1 MSVRFIKESFVR
13 MMGCMLALWLV
24 TANFPGAVPSVA
36 ASGGQTYYV
45 SSSTGDDDNSGL
57 SSSSPWK
64 TLSKVSS
71 VTFMPGDEILLL
83 GGDVWNDEELT
94 LRGSGQS
101 GQPIVLTSYGTGR
114 PKIRHLTEGV
124 PTVLLRNESHWAIR
138 GLEIEV
144 DAPSS
149 LTGGGLQGAGIAI
162 EFDESRGETA
172 YSGITIDDNL
182 IYGSTVDSLVDGI
195 VVLAYGN
202 KENIDR
208 EMSNDLTIANN
219 TIHDVGKFGIRTDTW
234 KLGGGGAM
242 SSSAIYRNVK
252 IHNNYVYNI
261 GLTPVMMNNA
271 NHSSMKWNLIH
282 DGGKYSGTGAWTT
295 PGGIW
300 PIQSSYIEMKFNEVY
315 NMSDSN
321 TGADATGVN
330 IDWSN
335 EYVTAQY
342 NYVHNNEGNGISTMS
357 NINAK
362 IINNRIEGNKA
373 IKNLGNGQ
381 IGLTAFRSTTSPL
394 QGLVNLEMS
403 DNLIIVDQ
411 PHTSAISTTQET
423 SGDWSGNRIHRNRIV
438 LQNGV
443 TDTAAY
449 FFKSNAMMESI
460 DSQQIFSASGQQFKA
475 TVVDVAPEP
484 DVTTIYSTLASWQ
497 SATGFDVQSQLLPLD
512 VTAPGGPSSLSAS
525 ASVDG
530 RSIDLSWSQASDS
543 GSGIAHY
550 NIYRSTDPNFTPAYR
565 NMVGESST
573 TSFSDTE
580 ELLPSTHYYY
590 KVEAEDRNGN
600 VSTFY
605 ASDDVT
611 SGVPGFEPLRVYQ
624 ASQDFGAIRQG
635 PVWSYQYWEGTTYS
649 NLTAYY
655 NPWNM
660 WRDGTTFLTVGK
672 YEQSPDARDAV
683 RTWTAP
689 FAGTIIVT
697 ANGRIAA
704 SNSEDG
710 VLVKMM
716 HESSQVWPTSGW
728 QTVTSSTPADFPDQ
742 SLSVAKGDR
751 LHFIVNRNGNNFGDT
766 TAWDPIVT
774 YTDWVIPTPQAHPAA
789 KMKLVSP
796 ILEQRQRIDFEN
808 GGSEAFTI
816 VGNGNWSIASGDTQV
831 FRQSSSNWTSALI
844 GSGKWEDYIV
854 EAAIKPT
861 SFNAATGGSVG
872 FNLNY
877 QDNGDRYIVSLYSG
891 NQLLIEKAKNGS
903 KTTLFSK
910 YFPVAANSVYELKAE
925 VYRDAWR
932 GDLAI
937 GVYVNGRKEAI
948 AYDSFSILPSGKVG
962 IDSWET
968 AADFDNVALFTKA
981 NSWVDQQDV
990 LLYDNFED
998 GSTSRFNVE
1007 SGTWSVGTT
1016 EQSRQLRNSGNTNAR
1031 IFTGSAEWADYVA
1044 QANMTIAGTDGGGGS
1059 AQMQFRYTDA
1069 NNAYTAELSSQGYIE
1084 MSKHVAGTKTVLASK
1099 PYGIAIGR
1107 SYQVKVFASSDRID
1121 LYIDGR
1127 KELAVTDSDMADGKV
1142 AFQSTNAAIYIDE
1155 VAVQKLESLSHIA
1168 LFSDDFENGSSQWTV
1183 SSGTWSVVED
1193 RTKEYQ
1199 VSSGGSAHNVS
1210 GSWADAEI
1218 RAKVTMLSAASSGG
1232 FANVAFRYTDDQNKY
1247 FVSLSDLGVV
1257 ELKKIVGGVQ
1267 TSLASKSYNV
1277 SLQSEYRLRIL
1288 AEGATIVVYLNGD
1301 QVLTATDASFSS
1313 GKIAL
1318 DAYNATATFDDVSV
1332 YGL

>member
-1 MSVRFIKESFVR
+1 MI
-13 MMGCMLALWLV
+13 GCMLALWLT
-24 TANFPGAVPSVA
+24 TANFQGIAPLAA
-36 ASGGQTYYV
+36 ASGGQAYYV
-45 SSSTGDDDNSGL
+45 SSSAGDDDNSGL
-57 SSSSPWK
+57 SASAPWK

-71 VTFMPGDEILLL
+71 VAFMPGDTIRLL

-94 LRGSGQS
+94 LHGSGLS

-114 PKIRHLTEGV
+114 PKIRHLAGGA
-124 PTVLLRNESHWAIR
+124 PTVLLRNESHWVIR

-144 DAPSS
+144 DGPSS
-149 LTGGGLQGAGIAI
+149 LTGGGLQGAGIGV
-162 EFDESRGETA
+162 EFDESRGETV

-208 EMSNDLTIANN
+208 EMANDLTIANN
-219 TIHDVGKFGIRTDTW
+219 VIHDVGKFGIRTDTW

-242 SSSAIYRNVK
+242 FSSAIYRNVK
-252 IHNNYVYNI
+252 IHNNHVYNI
-261 GLTPVMMNNA
+261 GLSPVMMNNA

-342 NYVHNNEGNGISTMS
+342 NYVHDNEGNGISTMS
-357 NINAK
+357 NINAR
-362 IINNRIEGNKA
+362 IINNKIEGNKA

-381 IGLTAFRSTTSPL
+381 IGLTAFRPTTTPL
-394 QGLVNLEMS
+394 QGLVNLEIS
-403 DNLIIVDQ
+403 DNLIVVDQ
-411 PHTSAISTTQET
+411 PHTSAISTSQET
-423 SGDWSGNRIHRNRIV
+423 FGDWSGNRVHHNRIV

-443 TDTAAY
+443 SDTQVY
-449 FFKSNAMMESI
+449 SFKSNALMESI

-475 TVVDVAPEP
+475 TILDVVPEP
-484 DVTTIYSTLASWQ
+484 DVATSYSTLGSWQ
-497 SATGFDVQSQLLPLD
+497 SATGYDLQSQLLPLD
-512 VTAPGGPSSLSAS
+512 VTAPGGPASLSAA

-530 RSIDLSWSQASDS
+530 RSIELSWSPASDS

-550 NIYRSTDPNFTPAYR
+550 NIYRSTDPSFTPAYR
-565 NMVGESST
+565 NMVGESFT
-573 TSFSDTE
+573 NSFSDTE

-600 VSTFY
+600 VSMAY
-605 ASDDVT
+605 AVDDVT
-611 SGVPGFEPLRVYQ
+611 SGGPGLEPLRVYK

-635 PVWSYQYWEGTTYS
+635 PVWSYQYRDGTTYAK
-649 NLTAYY
+649 LTEYY
-655 NPWNM
+655 KPWNM
-660 WRDGTTFLTVGK
+660 WRDGTTYLTVGR
-672 YEQSPDARDAV
+672 YEQSPDTRDAV

-689 FAGTIIVT
+689 FAGTITVES
-697 ANGRIAA
+697 NGKIAA
-704 SNSEDG
+704 PNSEDG

-716 HESSQVWPTSGW
+716 LGVSQVWPTSGW
-728 QTVTSSTPADFPDQ
+728 HTVTSGAPADFPAK
-742 SLSVAKGDR
+742 SLSVAKGDQ
-751 LHFIVNRNGNNFGDT
+751 LHFIVNRNVNNFGDT
-766 TAWDPIVT
+766 TAWDPVVT
-774 YTDWVIPTPQAHPAA
+774 YTDWVIPTPQAHPTT
-789 KMKLVSP
+789 KMKLVNP

-816 VGNGNWSIASGDTQV
+816 LGNGNWSVASGETQV
-831 FRQSSSNWTSALI
+831 FRQSSYNWTSAII
-844 GSGKWEDYIV
+844 GSEKWEDYIV

-861 SFNAATGGSVG
+861 SFNAATGGSAG

-877 QDNGDRYIVSLYSG
+877 QDNGERYIVSLYSG

-910 YFPVAANSVYELKAE
+910 YFPVSANSIYELKAE

-937 GVYVNGRKEAI
+937 GVHVNGRKEAI
-948 AYDSFSILPSGKVG
+948 AYDSFSIIPSGKVG
-962 IDSWET
+962 LDSWET
-968 AADFDNVALFTKA
+968 KADFDNVALLTKA

-1007 SGTWSVGTT
+1007 SGTWAVSTT
-1016 EQSRQLRNSGNTNAR
+1016 EQSRQLHHAGNTNAR
-1031 IFTGSAEWADYVA
+1031 IYAGGADWAGYAV
-1044 QANMTIAGTDGGGGS
+1044 QANMTVAGTGGSGGS

-1069 NNAYTAELSSQGYIE
+1069 NNTYTAELNSQGYIE
-1084 MSKHVAGTKTVLASK
+1084 ISKHVAGTKTVLASR
-1099 PYGIAIGR
+1099 PYAVTIGQ
-1107 SYQVKVFASSDRID
+1107 SYQIKVFALSDRID

-1127 KELAVTDSDMADGKV
+1127 KELAVTDSDMANGKV
-1142 AFQSTNAAIYIDE
+1142 AFQSINASIYIDE
-1155 VAVQKLESLSHIA
+1155 VAVQKLESSQIA

-1183 SSGTWSVVED
+1183 SSGTWSIVED

-1199 VSSGGSAHNVS
+1199 VSNGGSAHNVS

-1218 RAKVTMLSAASSGG
+1218 RAKVSVLSATPSGG

-1247 FVSLSDLGVV
+1247 FVSLSDLGFV
-1257 ELKKIVGGVQ
+1257 ELKKIVNGVQ

-1288 AEGATIVVYLNGD
+1288 TKGATIVVYLNGD

-1318 DAYNATATFDDVSV
+1318 DAYNATVTFDDVSV
-1332 YGL
+1332 FGL